1 MIYRYAILFFLFLV
15 LTAFFKN
22 DFGLNTKVEIR
33 FYLSFDLHS
42 TLRLNKKTDLGT
54 FTVLGMKQKLNFK
67 ISNSDNEIFSN
78 LFDEKYIKS
87 LEITEKIPVADGMH
101 VFANYKHNRKKISL
115 DLGVNRAQRT
125 DSILLRQ
132 ILYLDSICAD
142 TTMKMYFKDLKR
154 YFQKRI

>member
-1 MIYRYAILFFLFLV
+1 MIYRYAILFLLFLV

-22 DFGLNTKVEIR
+22 DFSLNTKVEIR
-33 FYLSFDLHS
+33 FYPSFDLHS
-42 TLRLNKKTDLGT
+42 TLRLNKRTDLGT

-67 ISNSDNEIFSN
+67 ISDSDNEVFSN

-87 LEITEKIPVADGMH
+87 LEITEKSPVADGMH
-101 VFANYKHNRKKISL
+101 VFAYYKHNRKNISL
-115 DLGVNRAQRT
+115 DLGVIRAQRT

-132 ILYLDSICAD
+132 ILFLDSICAD

-154 YFQKRI
+154 YFH